1 MRAFGDAPK
10 RWPPWVTATLI
21 FVVLIAIVQIVG
33 RTQPQQLQQTFA
45 AAPPD
50 ANAGEIPLPPVPT
63 DLVGLARTAA
73 ARISAGQ
80 AGTPLTQVGRNETLE
95 VRIDSIQPEGENLR
109 LAGSV
114 TNIGSAPVSISLDS
128 FKFVDGSGTSY
139 ASSGSPASTLEPR
152 QQAPL
157 DITLP
162 INNPQQLT
170 LQVEP
175 PGQGSFELVLIN
187 NVDAPT
193 P

>member
-21 FVVLIAIVQIVG
+21 FVVLIALVQIVG

-45 AAPPD
+45 AGPPD
-50 ANAGEIPLPPVPT
+50 PDAGQITLPPVPT
-63 DLVGLARTAA
+63 GLVELARTAA

-80 AGTPLTQVGRNETLE
+80 AGTPLTQAGQNETLQ
-95 VRIDSIQPEGENLR
+95 VRIDSITPEGENLR

-114 TNIGSAPVSISLDS
+114 TNIGSAPIAISLDS
-128 FKFVDGSGTSY
+128 FKFVDGGGTSY
-139 ASSGSPASTLEPR
+139 ASSGSPATTLEPR

-162 INNPQQLT
+162 INNPAQLT
-170 LQVEP
+170 LNVEP

>member
-50 ANAGEIPLPPVPT
+50 ANAGELPLPPVPT

-73 ARISAGQ
+73 ARLSAGQ
-80 AGTPLTQVGRNETLE
+80 AGAPLTPAGQNETLQ
-95 VRIDSIQPEGENLR
+95 VQLDSIRPEGESLR
-109 LAGSV
+109 LTGTVS
-114 TNIGSAPVSISLDS
+114 NIGSAPVTVSLDS

-139 ASSGSPASTLEPR
+139 ASSGSPATTLEPG

-162 INNPQQLT
+162 INNPSQLT
-170 LQVEP
+170 LQVQP
-175 PGQGSFELVLIN
+175 PGQGSFEMALIN
-187 NVDAPT
+187 NVAAPT